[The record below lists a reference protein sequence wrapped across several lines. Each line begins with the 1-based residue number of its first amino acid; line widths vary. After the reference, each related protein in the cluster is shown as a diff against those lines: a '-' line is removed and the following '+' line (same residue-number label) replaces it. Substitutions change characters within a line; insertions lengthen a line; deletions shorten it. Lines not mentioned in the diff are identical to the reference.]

1 MSVLFGSWMVKT
13 TKSTGWA
20 EGNDDNDDSVSELK
34 NADDVTAVVDDGPD
48 RIGNLVFSTLVDI

>member
-1 MSVLFGSWMVKT
+1 MVKT

-48 RIGNLVFSTLVDI
+48 RIGMTWSFPLSEV